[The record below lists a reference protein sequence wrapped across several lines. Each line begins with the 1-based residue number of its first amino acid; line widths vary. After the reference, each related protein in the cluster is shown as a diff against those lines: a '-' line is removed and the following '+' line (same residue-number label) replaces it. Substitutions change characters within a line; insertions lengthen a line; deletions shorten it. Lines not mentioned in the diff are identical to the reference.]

1 MLRRV
6 LAVLAAVVLT
16 ASVTVPA
23 APAAAATP
31 QWLRTNGA
39 KIQVAA
45 TGTTFTVKATS
56 WFGMETDTCAPHGL
70 WSISLKQGMA
80 QIAGMG
86 FNTIRLPFA
95 NECLTRKSANSVNQ
109 ALNPTLATASPL
121 KIMDAVI
128 ATARAYNI
136 RVILDR
142 HRPGTDAQSEL
153 WYTAEYSEKRWI
165 SDWKMLAQRYR
176 NNSTVIGFDLHNEPR
191 GSACWGCG
199 DRSRDWQAAAVRAG
213 NAVHEVN
220 PHLLI
225 IVEGVQNGPDGSAT
239 WWGGNLRGVAKKPVT
254 LNVKNR
260 VVYSPHE
267 YPSSISDQPWF
278 HSASYPA
285 NLIGV
290 WESNWGYIATKKI
303 APVLIGEFG
312 TKLQTS
318 SDKKWLAKLVG
329 YIKDRG
335 LSWAYWS
342 FNPNSGDTGGLLK
355 DDWFTRDTAKLAA
368 LKPILTPK
376 NVAYPAAPAPTPAP
390 QPTPTPTPQPSTPSQ
405 PTQPTQPTGQ
415 SSSASSNGVSGTLTV
430 SSAWSGKYQIA
441 LALTASSGVK
451 VRSWTA
457 SWASPGATGADSA
470 WGMTCKVAS
479 PGSVSAR
486 VSCSGVDWGVANL
499 TQGARVDVGAIL
511 NAPQPPATP
520 ALSLSVAR

>member
-16 ASVTVPA
+16 ASLTVPA
-23 APAAAATP
+23 APADAATA
-31 QWLRTNGA
+31 QWLRTSGA

-45 TGTTFTVKATS
+45 TGATFTVKATS

-95 NECLTRKSANSVNQ
+95 NECLTRKTANSVNQ

-128 ATARAYNI
+128 ATARAYGI

-153 WYTAEYSEKRWI
+153 WYTPQYSEKRWI

-176 NNSTVIGFDLHNEPR
+176 NNSTVIGVDLHNEPR
-191 GSACWGCG
+191 GAACWGCG

-213 NAVHEVN
+213 NAVLDVN
-220 PHLLI
+220 PHLLV

-254 LNVKNR
+254 LKVKNR

-278 HSASYPA
+278 HNTNYPA
-285 NLIGV
+285 NLPGV
-290 WESNWGYIATKKI
+290 WESNWGYIASKKI

-335 LSWAYWS
+335 LGWAYWS

-355 DDWFTRDTAKLAA
+355 DDWVTRDKDKLAA

-376 NVAYPAAPAPTPAP
+376 KVAYPAAPAPAPAP
-390 QPTPTPTPQPSTPSQ
+390 LPPQPSPQPSQ
-405 PTQPTQPTGQ
+405 PGNTPPPAVGQ
-415 SSSASSNGVSGTLTV
+415 SSSASSNGVSATLTV
-430 SSAWSGKYQIA
+430 SSAWPGKYQVA
-441 LALTASSGVK
+441 LALTASSSAKVK
-451 VRSWTA
+451 AWTA

-470 WGMTCKVAS
+470 WGMACRVTK
-479 PGSVSAR
+479 PGTASAR
-486 VSCSGVDWGVANL
+486 VACSGIEWGVANL
-499 TQGARVDVGAIL
+499 SQGARVEVGAIL
-511 NAPQPPATP
+511 NASKPPAKP
-520 ALSLSVAR
+520 VLSLSVTR